1 MNRRPVLTACAV
13 AVCVAA
19 GGAVGYTA
27 TAGRGADGAGST
39 RAELPVQAYLLTYQQ
54 RDDLNSA
61 YERLVERCMRER
73 GAPIQPL
80 VHVRPPLK
88 NFLER
93 RYGLTDLEQAERYGY
108 GLPPSGD
115 AAAPPTPPELTDAQ
129 RLVFEGTPGDEQPPQ
144 GCSDW
149 AVQQLGD
156 TARVRETPVAMELQ
170 RKSWDVSAKDS
181 RVVAATARWSSCMSA
196 LGYHASS
203 PVDTSDRK
211 PADQAAERAQAASEV
226 RCSRSSG
233 VVREWFAVEAAYQ
246 DEMIKRNKDALSA
259 ERSAAQRVAD
269 RARAVLDG

>member
-1 MNRRPVLTACAV
+1 MNRRTALTACAV

-19 GGAVGYTA
+19 GGAVGYTT
-27 TAGRGADGAGST
+27 TAGRGTDGTGTT

-54 RDDLNSA
+54 REDLNSA

-88 NFLER
+88 DFLER

-108 GLPPSGD
+108 GLPPSRE
-115 AAAPPTPPELTDAQ
+115 AAPAPAPPELTDAQ
-129 RLVFEGTPGDEQPPQ
+129 RLVYEGTPGGEQPQ
-144 GCSDW
+144 GCVGR
-149 AVQQLGD
+149 AVEQLGD
-156 TARVRETPVAMELQ
+156 AARVRETPVAMELQ
-170 RKSWDVSAKDS
+170 RKSWDASAKDP
-181 RVVAATARWSSCMSA
+181 RVVAATARWSSCMNA

-211 PADQAAERAQAASEV
+211 AADLAAERAQAASEV
-226 RCSRSSG
+226 RCNRSSG

-246 DEMIKRNKDALSA
+246 DEMIERNKDALSA
-259 ERSAAQRVAD
+259 ERSAAQRVVD